1 MAFRETKLQRRNVWC
16 GICDTAWHHH
26 SLRTILAARHEMHS
40 ICWTWIMAFRI
51 QWLNWFTWS
60 HWNTVGHLSRCSFF
74 FLLSYLQI
82 LRFRAPFSIRYTHFK
97 KQQQITCN
105 FFEQYEHWA
114 LSSTKNEAF
123 KICVHY
129 YLVLLIGN
137 KMQHA
142 KVSRVAHLPIALC
155 KQNSL
160 LIHLN
165 GLHDQLADCYCLF
178 AACK

>member
-1 MAFRETKLQRRNVWC
+1 MAFRKTKLQRRNVWC

-82 LRFRAPFSIRYTHFK
+82 LRFRAPFSVRYTHFK

-105 FFEQYEHWA
+105 FLSNVSTEHWA
-114 LSSTKNEAF
+114 APRMKHSKFVCTIIWCYLLAIKCNMLKCLVWHICQLHCAN
-123 KICVHY
+123 KIHC
-129 YLVLLIGN
+129 
-137 KMQHA
+137 
-142 KVSRVAHLPIALC
+142 
-155 KQNSL
+155 
-160 LIHLN
+160 
-165 GLHDQLADCYCLF
+165 
-178 AACK
+178 